1 MAGGGLCPAGV
12 GVTLPDAVLRT
23 LLGLK
28 KSFRFNKLQRHVGR
42 IGRLRRIRH
51 LRHLQ
56 YLTQNYRFNLSA
68 LRKSW

>member
-1 MAGGGLCPAGV
+1 MAGGGLRPVGD
-12 GVTLPDAVLRT
+12 GVTLRDAVLCT
-23 LLGLK
+23 L
-28 KSFRFNKLQRHVGR
+28 SSLQKWLLVGR

-68 LRKSW
+68 RRKSW

>member
-1 MAGGGLCPAGV
+1 MAGGGIRPAGDGNV
-12 GVTLPDAVLRT
+12 ADAVLRT
-23 LLGLK
+23 LFGLK
-28 KSFRFNKLQRHVGR
+28 IIQIHKLQRHVCR

-68 LRKSW
+68 RRKSW